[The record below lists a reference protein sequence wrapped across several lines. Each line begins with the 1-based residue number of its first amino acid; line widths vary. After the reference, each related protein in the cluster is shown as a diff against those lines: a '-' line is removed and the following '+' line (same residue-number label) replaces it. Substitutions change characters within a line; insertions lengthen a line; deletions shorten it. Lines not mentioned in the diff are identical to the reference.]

1 VSTRRVLILAG
12 GTGGHIFPALA
23 VAGELREQG
32 LTPCWMGAAHGMEER
47 IVPAHGIPLS
57 LIPIRGIRGKG
68 WMRQVLAPFAILRAT
83 LAAIGLIRRIRPG
96 VVLGMGGFVSGPG
109 GLAAWLC
116 RKPLIIHEQNALPG
130 LTNRLLARLAAR
142 VLCAYP
148 TAFPPGT
155 RAEVTGNPVRHEI
168 VEAAPSMEE
177 RVHPGPLRILVLGG
191 SLGARSLNRTVPET
205 LAGLDRTQHLEIL
218 HQTGEHEADAVA
230 ARYRALGCA
239 ARVVP
244 FIAEMAGAYA
254 WADCVICRAGAL
266 TLAELCVMGLP
277 AVLIPFPHAVDD
289 HQTLN
294 ARHLSENDA
303 AVLLRDA
310 ELSPATLAEALR
322 SIIDDPAR
330 RQAMAMR
337 ARALGKPKATAEV
350 VRHCVELMPHAA

>member
-1 VSTRRVLILAG
+1 MSARRVLILAG

-23 VAGELREQG
+23 VAGALREQG

-47 IVPAHGIPLS
+47 IVPTHGIPLS

-68 WMRQVLAPFAILRAT
+68 WMRQVLAPFAIVRAT
-83 LAAIGLIRRIRPG
+83 LAAISLIRRIRPG

-130 LTNRLLARLAAR
+130 VTNRLLARLAAR

-148 TAFPPGT
+148 SAFPPDTG
-155 RAEVTGNPVRHEI
+155 AQVTGNPVRREI
-168 VEAAPSMEE
+168 VEAARSMEE
-177 RVHPGPLRILVLGG
+177 RAHPEPLRILVLGG
-191 SLGARSLNRTVPET
+191 SLGARSLNRAAPET
-205 LAGLDRTQHLEIL
+205 LAGFDGAQRFEIL
-218 HQTGEHEADAVA
+218 HQTGEHDADAVA
-230 ARYRALGCA
+230 AHYRELGCV
-239 ARVVP
+239 ARVAP
-244 FIAEMAGAYA
+244 FIAEMADAYA

-277 AVLIPFPHAVDD
+277 AVIIPFPHAVDD

-294 ARHLSENDA
+294 ARHLSEQGA
-303 AVLLRDA
+303 AVLLPDA
-310 ELSPATLAEALR
+310 DLSPATLAAALH

-330 RQAMAMR
+330 RQAMAAR
-337 ARALGKPKATAEV
+337 ARALGKPTATAEV
-350 VRHCVELMPHAA
+350 VRHCVELMPRAA